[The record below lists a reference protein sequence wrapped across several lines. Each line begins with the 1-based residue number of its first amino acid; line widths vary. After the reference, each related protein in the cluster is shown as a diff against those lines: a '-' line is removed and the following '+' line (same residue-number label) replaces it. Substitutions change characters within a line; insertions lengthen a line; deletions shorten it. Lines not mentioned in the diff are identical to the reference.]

1 MMFRQSQTKAIAFSI
16 ETGPMI
22 LPPQP
27 AALSHEKAAAGGW
40 DSDGFF
46 PM

>member
-1 MMFRQSQTKAIAFSI
+1 LRKLLELGLVEA
-16 ETGPMI
+16 P
-22 LPPQP
+22 
-27 AALSHEKAAAGGW
+27 LSHEKAAAGGW